1 MILFEKDYLHELL
14 NARENPCLSLYQ
26 PTHRRHPE
34 NQQDP
39 IRFRNLVKKL
49 ERSLLQKYPAE
60 TVGELLEPFEVLAKD
75 LDFWK
80 RTLDGLA
87 ILRSPSIF
95 RIYGLQ
101 RPVPELAIVAETFHT
116 KPLQRYVQT
125 ADRFQILGLTLE
137 EVFLFEGNR
146 DALDRIPL
154 PAGVPHNIEEAL
166 GSDLTDEHITVAT
179 YGGKTAKGVNMV
191 HGHGSRKDEVEVDAE
206 RFFRTIDR
214 AVHEHCSQPSG
225 LPLILAAL
233 PEHHS
238 LFQTVSH
245 NPFLIKE
252 GIKIN
257 PESQSADA
265 LRQMAWKILEPD
277 YTGKIE
283 ALVEEYHQAVAHQL
297 GSAELKEIAKA
308 AAAGRVGKLLIESGK
323 VIPGKITDHTGE
335 ISQTKIDDPEVD
347 DLLDDL
353 AALVIN
359 RGGEVTIMPADK
371 MPAPTGA
378 AAIFRY

>member
-1 MILFEKDYLHELL
+1 MILFEKEYLNELL
-14 NARENPCLSLYQ
+14 SAKEKPCLSLYQ

-39 IRFRNLVKKL
+39 IRFRNLVKQL

-60 TVGELLEPFEVLAKD
+60 TVGELLEPFEVLTND

-80 RTLDGLA
+80 QTLDGLA

-125 ADRFQILGLTLE
+125 ADRFQVLGLTLQ

-154 PAGVPHNIEEAL
+154 PAGVPKNIEEAL
-166 GSDLTDEHITVAT
+166 GSDLTEEHITVGT

-191 HGHGSRKDEVEVDAE
+191 HGHGSKKDEVDVDAE
-206 RFFRTIDR
+206 RFFRAIDR
-214 AVHEHCSQPSG
+214 AIHEHCSKPSG

-233 PEHHS
+233 PEHHN

-245 NPFLIKE
+245 NPLLVKE
-252 GIKIN
+252 GIKTN
-257 PESQSADA
+257 PEAQSEKSLKD
-265 LRQMAWKILEPD
+265 MAWKIWEPH
-277 YTGKIE
+277 YTAKLE
-283 ALVEEYHQAVAHQL
+283 ALVEEYHQASANEL
-297 GSAELKEIAKA
+297 GSAELKEIARA
-308 AAAGRVGKLLIESGK
+308 AAAGKVGKLMIEAGK
-323 VIPGKITDHTGE
+323 VIPGKITDDSGK
-335 ISQTKIDDPEVD
+335 ISQTRIEDPEVD

-359 RGGEVTIMPADK
+359 RGGEVTIVPGDK
-371 MPAPTGA
+371 MPEPTGA